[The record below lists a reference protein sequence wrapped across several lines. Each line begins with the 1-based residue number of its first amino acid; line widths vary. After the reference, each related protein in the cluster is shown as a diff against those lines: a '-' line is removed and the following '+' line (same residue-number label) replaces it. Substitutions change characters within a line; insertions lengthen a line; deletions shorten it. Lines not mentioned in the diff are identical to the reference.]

1 MATALMVVNGVLRD
15 DQKRPIPEGIALFHA
30 LSQGYRV
37 VLAVEDKIV
46 DAHWLMMEG
55 LTGYQELLD
64 ENVPGA
70 LRGQEETLSQ
80 VEFLL
85 GRGQQ
90 VGIVVLANPQSAAFV
105 VERGV
110 TVSLFV
116 HPRFT
121 RPEYRPDWNGGMRR
135 WDDIVAEIEIQ
146 KRLEIERRPQDG
158 S

>member
-37 VLAVEDKIV
+37 ALAVEDKIV

-55 LTGYQELLD
+55 LTVYQELID

-80 VEFLL
+80 VEYLL

-90 VGIVVLANPQSAAFV
+90 VSLVVLANPQSAAFV

-135 WDDIVAEIEIQ
+135 WDDIVTEIETQ
-146 KRLEIERRPQDG
+146 KRLEIERRPPED